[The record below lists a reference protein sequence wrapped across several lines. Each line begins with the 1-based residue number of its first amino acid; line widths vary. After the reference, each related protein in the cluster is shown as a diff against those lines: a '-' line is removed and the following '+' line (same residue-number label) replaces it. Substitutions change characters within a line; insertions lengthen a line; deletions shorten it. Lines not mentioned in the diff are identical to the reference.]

1 MLFNQ
6 LAQQP
11 SFLEGRTLAAVV
23 EAMREHQRVG
33 LGHLEHRDIDEV
45 TGELGE
51 GRDADVAVEQD
62 PARVVAH
69 DQHGRQLPV
78 LEQRR
83 DQPTLSALV
92 DDPQRRVAQIQ
103 VAEFELHRPS
113 TLGRPGSA
121 GDGVF
126 QGRRG

>member
-11 SFLEGRTLAAVV
+11 SFFEGRPLAAVV

-33 LGHLEHRDIDEV
+33 LGDLEHRDIDV
-45 TGELGE
+45 VAGELCE
-51 GRDADVAVEQD
+51 RRDADITVEQD
-62 PARVVAH
+62 PARAVAH

-83 DQPTLSALV
+83 DQPTLAALV
-92 DDPQRRVAQIQ
+92 DDPQRRVAQIEF
-103 VAEFELHRPS
+103 AEFELHR
-113 TLGRPGSA
+113 R
-121 GDGVF
+121 
-126 QGRRG
+126 